1 MSQLDEFM
9 KQAEAVGAKEEKV
22 LVVTGKPGSGK
33 SKLLREAAENQ
44 FYGFCPAREK
54 KRHLNYLWKDCP
66 AIKAT

>member
-33 SKLLREAAENQ
+33 PGLGLC
-44 FYGFCPAREK
+44 GCPSADYR
-54 KRHLNYLWKDCP
+54 RIST
-66 AIKAT
+66 ASA